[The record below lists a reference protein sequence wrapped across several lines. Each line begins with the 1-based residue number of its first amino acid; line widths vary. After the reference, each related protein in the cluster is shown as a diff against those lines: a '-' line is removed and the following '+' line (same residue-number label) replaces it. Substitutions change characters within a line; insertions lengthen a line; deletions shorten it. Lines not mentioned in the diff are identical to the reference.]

1 MKYGFVIVIVYFSLI
16 PMSCSDKCEHRFLTC
31 LQEQGQPIQSDQEYI
46 DYFNAITK
54 WNCLDIQ
61 NYELRYEV
69 IDMSRYRDIS

>member
-1 MKYGFVIVIVYFSLI
+1 MKYGCVIVIVYFSLI